1 MARSRSRSR
10 SRRPRDLRGRLEDI
24 WDNPRQRTWA
34 IIGGLVV
41 LAGLL
46 FTWEAFRAYNSIQE
60 AEERAGVLQ
69 ENIVEG
75 DVDAARTSFE
85 RLDDSTSRAHNS
97 TNGPLW
103 WLGAH
108 VPILGRNVDAVRTV
122 AREIDQV
129 VDEVLPG
136 VVEVADKVRLETYR
150 PKDGRIDLEAVAEAA
165 PVMVTADQVLTAA
178 SRDVGAIDSDGLIG
192 PLQTP
197 MRQLQE
203 RFASTAVAA
212 SAADDAAKLLPG
224 MIGADGTKRR
234 YLLLVMNNAEVR
246 SQVGMPGSFAVIN
259 AKDGKI
265 EMGRQGGILDVYPLR
280 KPAPGAKLTKD
291 EKLLFQSSITRDM
304 RNTAIHPDFPRVAE
318 LAAAIAGKRWKQKYD
333 GVIGVDPVTLSYL
346 LNGIG
351 SVDVGDGVTLT
362 TQNAVAEMLNQVY
375 LKYPLDPLKHDDIF
389 ENAARRIFDATVAG
403 TGNSVAVVRALVRG
417 VSERR
422 LMLWSR
428 HDDEQKRL
436 RTTAVSNRFESGSGR
451 PQVGVYVN
459 NGGADKMTY
468 YLGMGTTVRSEQ
480 CFDGF
485 SQELRTTTTL
495 VSNAPANA
503 RSLPVS
509 IVGFGPLVVSPG
521 NMKLGVMIA
530 GPKGGT
536 IESMTVDGQPAPLG
550 SARYQG
556 RPVVKVARELP
567 PGQNSVI
574 LTTMR
579 TPAATPGDPELRTT
593 PGVRPNADSAGPSAC
608 DD

>member
-1 MARSRSRSR
+1 MARSRSRR
-10 SRRPRDLRGRLEDI
+10 RRPLDIRGRLQDI
-24 WDNPRQRTWA
+24 WDNPRQRTLA
-34 IIGGLVV
+34 IIGAVVV

-75 DVDAARTSFE
+75 DVDAARKSFE
-85 RLDDSTSRAHNS
+85 LLDESTSRASNS

-108 VPILGRNVDAVRTV
+108 VPVLGRNVDAVRTV

-150 PKDGRIDLEAVAEAA
+150 PKDGKIDLEAVAEAA
-165 PVMVTADQVLTAA
+165 PVMVTADEVLTVA
-178 SRDVGAIDSDGLIG
+178 SRDVAAIDAGGLIG

-197 MRQLQE
+197 MRELQS
-203 RFASTAVAA
+203 RFESTAVAA

-224 MIGADGTKRR
+224 MIGADGKKRR
-234 YLLLVMNNAEVR
+234 YLLLIMNNAEVR
-246 SQVGMPGSFAVIN
+246 SLSGMPGSFAVIN
-259 AKDGKI
+259 AQNGKLK
-265 EMGRQGGILDVYPLR
+265 MGKQGGILDIFPLK
-280 KPAPGAKLTKD
+280 KPAPGAKLSKD
-291 EKLLFQSSITRDM
+291 EKLLFQSSITTDI
-304 RNTAIHPDFPRVAE
+304 RNTALHPDFPRVAQ
-318 LAAAIAGKRWKQKYD
+318 LASAITGKRWKQKYD

-351 SVDVGDGVTLT
+351 SVDVGDGVTLNSR
-362 TQNAVAEMLNQVY
+362 NAVAQMLNQVY
-375 LKYPLDPLKHDDIF
+375 LRYPIQPLKHDAIF

-403 TGNSVAVVRALVRG
+403 TGNSVAVIRALVRG
-417 VSERR
+417 VTERR

-428 HDDEQKRL
+428 HDDEQKRIQ
-436 RTTAVSNRFESGSGR
+436 TTAVSNLFEGGSGR

-459 NGGADKMTY
+459 NSGADKMTY
-468 YLGMGTTVRSEQ
+468 YLSMGTTVRSEQ

-503 RSLPVS
+503 RRLPLS
-509 IVGFGPLVVSPG
+509 IVGPRSVRPG
-521 NMKLGVMIA
+521 NIKLAVMIA

-536 IESMTVDGQPAPLG
+536 IESMTVDGQAAPIG
-550 SARYQG
+550 GARYQG
-556 RPVVKVARELP
+556 RPFAKVARELP

-593 PGVRPNADSAGPSAC
+593 PGVRLNGDSAGLSAC

>member
-1 MARSRSRSR
+1 MARSRGR
-10 SRRPRDLRGRLEDI
+10 SRRPLDIRGRLEDI
-24 WDNPRQRTWA
+24 WANPRQRTLA
-34 IIGGLVV
+34 IIGALVV

-69 ENIVEG
+69 EDIVEG
-75 DVDAARTSFE
+75 DVDAARKSFE
-85 RLDDSTSRAHNS
+85 RLDDSTSRARNS

-108 VPILGRNVDAVRTV
+108 VPLLGSNVDAVRTV

-129 VDEVLPG
+129 VDDVLPG

-150 PKDGRIDLEAVAEAA
+150 PKDGRIDLEAVADAA
-165 PVMVTADQVLTAA
+165 PVMVKADQVLTAA
-178 SRDVGAIDSDGLIG
+178 SRDVGAIDADGLIG

-197 MRQLQE
+197 MRQMQE
-203 RFASTAVAA
+203 RFESTAVAA
-212 SAADDAAKLLPG
+212 SAADDAAELLPG
-224 MIGADGTKRR
+224 MIGADGKERK

-246 SQVGMPGSFAVIN
+246 SLVGMPGSFAVIN
-259 AKDGKI
+259 AKNGKLK
-265 EMGRQGGILDVYPLR
+265 MGQQGGILDVYPLR

-291 EKLLFQSSITRDM
+291 EKILFQSSITRDI
-304 RNTAIHPDFPRVAE
+304 RNTAISPDFPRVAE
-318 LAAAIAGKRWKQKYD
+318 LASAIAGKRWKQKYD
-333 GVIGVDPVTLSYL
+333 GVIGVDPVTLGYL

-351 SVDVGDGVTLT
+351 PVDVGEGVTLNSR
-362 TQNAVAEMLNQVY
+362 NAVAEMLNGVY
-375 LKYPLDPLKHDDIF
+375 LRYPLDPLKHDAIF

-403 TGNSVAVVRALVRG
+403 SGDSVSVIRALVRG

-428 HDDEQKRL
+428 HDDEQKRI
-436 RTTAVSNRFESGSGR
+436 RTTGVSNRFDSGSGR

-459 NGGADKMTY
+459 DGGADKMTY
-468 YLGMGTTVRSEQ
+468 YLSMGTTVRSEQ
-480 CFDGF
+480 CLDGF

-509 IVGFGPLVVSPG
+509 IVGFGPRVIRPG
-521 NMKLGVMIA
+521 NMKLAVLIA

-536 IESMTVDGQPAPLG
+536 IESMTVDGQRAPLG

-556 RPVVKVARELP
+556 RHVAKVARELP

-608 DD
+608 AD